1 MDNMTAKVSCFARA
15 YHYKNN
21 SIRIFTDDIAEK
33 LLGEDYHQIAKSMS
47 EGIDFFCP
55 GFEGTREEGLRLIL
69 DRQLSPSVLGRSV
82 FCESKLAYA
91 IANGYKQYLVFAAG
105 YDTYA
110 LRNKDSAIKV
120 YELDYPELLK
130 DKAERIK
137 KANLKASAVNVPCD
151 LADLE
156 WKNELLTV
164 GYDKDKKA
172 FGSLLGISY
181 YLKKVDFEQLV
192 MSISEIMSEGSAICF
207 DYSSVDESAE
217 TRKTQMLASE
227 AGEQMKE
234 VYSYKEIG
242 MVLDKHGFKIEEHL
256 DENDMTYRYF
266 REYNQANPMH
276 QMNAPVGVGYVYAV
290 KR

>member
-21 SIRIFTDDIAEK
+21 SIRIFKDDIAEK
-33 LLGEDYHQIAKSMS
+33 LLGEDYNQIAKSMS
-47 EGIDFFCP
+47 DGIDFFCP

-91 IANGYKQYLVFAAG
+91 IANGCKQYLVFAAG

-192 MSISEIMSEGSAICF
+192 MSISEIMSEDSVICF
-207 DYSSVDESAE
+207 DYPLVDESAE

-227 AGEQMKE
+227 AGEQMKA

-242 MVLDKHGFKIEEHL
+242 MILDKHGFKIEEHL

-276 QMNAPVGVGYVYAV
+276 QMNALVGVGYVNAV